1 MDKQDVIRGQVIS
14 EGLLPL
20 FYHDDPLVCLEVVKA
35 LYKAGVRIIE
45 FTNRGVNAFE
55 NFKVLVKERDQS
67 MPGLKMAIGTVK
79 RGEDASRYI
88 DAGADVLISPTFDA
102 GVCDIAYMNKVLW
115 IPGCMTP
122 TEIQVAENAGCT
134 LIKLF
139 PGNVLGTSFVPAIKP
154 LFQGLEFVVTGGVEA
169 TEESLQQWFQSG
181 VAGIGLGSKL
191 ITGKLLKDK
200 DYDSLINTT
209 QRVLATIRECK
220 NKAGNG

>member
-1 MDKQDVIRGQVIS
+1 MDKQDVIRGQVIA

-20 FYHDDPLVCLEVVKA
+20 FYHDDVTVCIEVVRA
-35 LYKAGVRIIE
+35 LYKAGVSIIE
-45 FTNRGVNAFE
+45 FTNRGVHAFE
-55 NFKVLVKERDQS
+55 NFKLLIAERDQS
-67 MPGLKMAIGTVK
+67 MPGLKMAIGTIK
-79 RGEDASRYI
+79 RPEDAMRYI
-88 DAGADVLISPTFDA
+88 DAGADLLISPTFDA
-102 GVCDIAYMNKVLW
+102 GVCDVAYMNKVLW

-139 PGNVLGTSFVPAIKP
+139 PGNVLGTSYVPAIKP
-154 LFQGLEFVVTGGVEA
+154 LFQGLEFVVTGGVDA

-200 DYDSLINTT
+200 DYDSLTATT
-209 QRVLATIRECK
+209 QNVLATIRDCK
-220 NKAGNG
+220 KQSM